1 MARLE
6 NVDKGR
12 LRRLVVSVGPEGTN
26 LAGNPAADV
35 RAFRIYTADGYGTP
49 VKDGVSALL
58 AGTNYPSVQSSGD
71 GAVWVEFIGTA
82 DIANINVPTMVVTGT
97 LVADSVYSGSSGGGS
112 LTAKAM
118 ILIDSTTG
126 TVELNVENMN
136 PGDQPYI
143 RISCGGD
150 VWMYQVSWAV

>member
-12 LRRLVVSVGPEGTN
+12 LRRLVVSVGPQGTD
-26 LAGNPAADV
+26 LAGNAVADV
-35 RAFRIYTADGYGTP
+35 RAFRIYIADGYGTP
-49 VKDGVSALL
+49 VKDSMSALL
-58 AGTNYPSVQSSGD
+58 AGTNYLSVQSPGE

-82 DIANINVPTMVVTGT
+82 DMANITTTVVAGTMV
-97 LVADSVYSGSSGGGS
+97 AASVYSGSSGGGS
-112 LTAKAM
+112 VTSKAM

-136 PGDQPYI
+136 ANDQPYI

-150 VWMYQVSWAV
+150 VWMRPVAWS

>member
-26 LAGNPAADV
+26 IAGNAAPDV
-35 RAFRIYTADGYGTP
+35 RAFRIYIADGYGTP
-49 VKDGVSALL
+49 VKDSMSALL
-58 AGTNYPSVQSSGD
+58 AGTNYLSVQSPGE

-82 DIANINVPTMVVTGT
+82 DMANITTTVVAGTMV
-97 LVADSVYSGSSGGGS
+97 AASVYSGSSGGGS
-112 LTAKAM
+112 VTSKAM

-126 TVELNVENMN
+126 TVELNVENTN
-136 PGDQPYI
+136 ANDQPYI

-150 VWMYQVSWAV
+150 VWMRPVAWS

>member
-26 LAGNPAADV
+26 LAGNAAANV
-35 RAFRIYTADGYGTP
+35 RAFRIYVADGYGTP
-49 VKDGVSALL
+49 AREKMTKLL
-58 AGTNYPSVQSSGD
+58 APTNYQSVQSAGD
-71 GAVWVEFIGTA
+71 NAVWVEFINTA
-82 DIANINVPTMVVTGT
+82 DIANINVGAMVVTGT

-118 ILIDSTTG
+118 ILIDDATG
-126 TVELNVENMN
+126 KVELNVENLN
-136 PGDQPYI
+136 AGDQPYI

-150 VWMYQVSWAV
+150 VWMYQVSWAA

>member
-26 LAGNPAADV
+26 IAGNAAPDV
-35 RAFRIYTADGYGTP
+35 RAFRIYIADGYGTP
-49 VKDGVSALL
+49 VKDSMSALL
-58 AGTNYPSVQSSGD
+58 AGTNYLSVQSPGE

-82 DIANINVPTMVVTGT
+82 NIASLNLGAMVVTGT
-97 LVADSVYSGSSGGGS
+97 LVTSSVYSGSASGGS
-112 LTAKAM
+112 VTAKAM

-126 TVELNVENMN
+126 TVELNVENTN
-136 PGDQPYI
+136 ANDQPYI

-150 VWMYQVSWAV
+150 VWMRPVAWS

>member
-35 RAFRIYTADGYGTP
+35 RAFRIYTADGYGTQ
-49 VKDGVSALL
+49 VKDSVSALL
-58 AGTNYPSVQSSGD
+58 AGTNYQSVQSAGD
-71 GAVWVEFIGTA
+71 NAVWFEIIDTQDTSLITTA
-82 DIANINVPTMVVTGT
+82 AVTGT
-97 LVADSVYSGSSGGGS
+97 VVANSVYAGFAGGGVRA
-112 LTAKAM
+112 AKAM

-126 TVELNVENMN
+126 TVELNVENTN
-136 PGDQPYI
+136 VNDQPYI

-150 VWMYQVSWAV
+150 VWMYQVSWT

>member
-26 LAGNPAADV
+26 LAGNVAANV
-35 RAFRIYTADGYGTP
+35 RAFRIYVADGYGTQ
-49 VKDGVSALL
+49 VKDSMSALL
-58 AGTNYPSVQSSGD
+58 AGTNYQSVQSAGD
-71 GAVWVEFIGTA
+71 NAVWFEFIGTA

-97 LVADSVYSGSSGGGS
+97 PVVNSVYSGSSGGGS

-150 VWMYQVSWAV
+150 VWMYQVSWT